1 VKIKNN
7 SNIDGLDKKILLLL
21 SRDARMPYLEVARQC
36 KLSGAAIHQRMRR
49 LKDIGIISGSQIN
62 INLSSIGYPTCAYI
76 GIQINL
82 LSSRTHPEVFK
93 KISEV
98 PEIVECYHI
107 TGKYSLFIK
116 VFAQSNEHLKEI
128 IVEKIQ
134 SIIEVTSTETFICLE
149 EGFQR
154 QLPFDTEYLI
164 Q

>member
-1 VKIKNN
+1 MKKELNPY
-7 SNIDGLDKKILLLL
+7 IDGLDKKILLLL
-21 SRDARMPYLEVARQC
+21 SKDARMPYLEVARQC

-49 LKDIGIISGSQIN
+49 LKEIGVISGSQIN

-82 LSSRTHPEVFK
+82 LSSRTHPDVYK
-93 KISEV
+93 KISDI

-116 VFAQSNEHLKEI
+116 VFARSNEHLKEI
-128 IVEKIQ
+128 IVDKVQ
-134 SIIEVTSTETFICLE
+134 SIIEVTGTETFICLE

-154 QLPFDTEYLI
+154 QLPFATEE
-164 Q
+164 QMM